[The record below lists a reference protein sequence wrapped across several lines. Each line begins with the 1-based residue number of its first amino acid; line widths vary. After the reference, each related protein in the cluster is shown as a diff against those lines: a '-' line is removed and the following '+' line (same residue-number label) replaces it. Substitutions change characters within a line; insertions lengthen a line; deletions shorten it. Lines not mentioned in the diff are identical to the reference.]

1 MSVEYDFFQSGLW
14 ICWRFSGGLHLSRP
28 ASEAAKWQWSAHLSS
43 GPSYLQDLAILHGDI
58 KPGNILMKSQND
70 GQLCAKLGDFGLAML
85 VPGSRCGK
93 HLYTANYRCPELLS
107 AHSLKVPGIAQ
118 QIIFIILLLFVFCMP
133 VLRFFSAR
141 VTCSVEIVEPQRPHA
156 LLDFAWSACSTSFFP
171 MNCNEFTVR
180 HEMDS
185 YALGWTLYDIFQAE
199 ASEAS
204 ARELLV
210 PEPDMF
216 FTLKVNLIKSRL
228 FEYIHTK
235 ICKFVRSG
243 AARKMILACTNGET
257 PRQGLD
263 FVLKNMV
270 KHGA

>member
-1 MSVEYDFFQSGLW
+1 
-14 ICWRFSGGLHLSRP
+14 
-28 ASEAAKWQWSAHLSS
+28 
-43 GPSYLQDLAILHGDI
+43 
-58 KPGNILMKSQND
+58 
-70 GQLCAKLGDFGLAML
+70 
-85 VPGSRCGK
+85 
-93 HLYTANYRCPELLS
+93 
-107 AHSLKVPGIAQ
+107 
-118 QIIFIILLLFVFCMP
+118 
-133 VLRFFSAR
+133 
-141 VTCSVEIVEPQRPHA
+141 
-156 LLDFAWSACSTSFFP
+156 

-228 FEYIHTK
+228 FEHIHTK

-243 AARKMILACTNGET
+243 AARKMILACTNGEMT